1 MRNWEVWYIHQTKQ
15 DILKIKGWKI
25 PLIFLKKA
33 EQVQTLPCIVG
44 SSEKGMIATTMLTEC
59 K

>member
-1 MRNWEVWYIHQTKQ
+1 MKNTSH
-15 DILKIKGWKI
+15 
-25 PLIFLKKA
+25 FFKKA